1 MKRFFFVFLNFIGI
15 FVKNN
20 DNIMDTFGFIC
31 TILSFLMMT
40 VFNFICIK
48 RYGLLSCYS
57 AYGEQ
62 WANEK
67 KSLNAIN
74 IWSLVTIVSALLLVP
89 PILVSSDGHPLQFL
103 CFFTPLYLFLVGIT
117 PDYNK
122 VKAHNRLHM
131 TGVIL
136 CVISVLFWLFF
147 VVHRLVILFPVYIL
161 ALVIGMGTRTFD
173 KSWLYYLEMVMYLT
187 AYIALLTV

>member
-1 MKRFFFVFLNFIGI
+1 
-15 FVKNN
+15 
-20 DNIMDTFGFIC
+20 MDTFGFIC
-31 TILSFLMMT
+31 TILSFLLMT
-40 VFNFICIK
+40 VFNFVCIK
-48 RYGLLSCYS
+48 KYGLLSCYS
-57 AYGEQ
+57 AYGEK
-62 WANEK
+62 WEKNEPN
-67 KSLNAIN
+67 STNL
-74 IWSLVTIVSALLLVP
+74 WSLITIIAAMLLVP

-122 VKAHNRLHM
+122 VKAHNTLHM
-131 TGVIL
+131 VGVIL

-147 VVHRLVILFPVYIL
+147 IVHRLIVLFPVYIL
-161 ALVIGMGTRTFD
+161 ALVIGLGTNTFN